1 MQVHAR
7 SMLHRRRS
15 SVTVPTTTRGT
26 LQRASIGRIVLV
38 ATAGV
43 IPAILVL
50 GFVAMSLGFG
60 ADGHAGAGSDRP
72 PPPILTP

>member
-1 MQVHAR
+1 MHAR
-7 SMLHRRRS
+7 SMLDRRRS
-15 SVTVPTTTRGT
+15 SVTVPTTRGT

-43 IPAILVL
+43 IPAILLL

-60 ADGHAGAGSDRP
+60 ADGHTGAGPDRP
-72 PPPILTP
+72 PPRY